1 MLVHL
6 VRLLRTSFVFICLA
20 AIGSLTAYAEA
31 PFGLIDTPINGST
44 GQAGAINFTGWALS
58 HSTVAQVALC
68 REPVAGEGIV
78 TDPHCLLSSSPTGLV
93 YLGNAVLVP
102 GVRPDVAASYPSYPN
117 NNWGWGAQILTN
129 YLPGTNGMPL
139 GNGTYKLHAIAA
151 DPAGLAT
158 DLGTTMISANNAASV
173 LPFGTIDT
181 PGQGETV
188 SGTDYV
194 NFGWVVT
201 PQPNIVPIDGSTI
214 VVHIDGVVVGHPTYN
229 QVRSDIATLFPGL
242 RNTTNGNGGV
252 GYFHIDTTKLSNGIH
267 NIDWVATDSA
277 NHSGGIGSRN
287 FFVQNGAPTMSFT
300 GSPLTISAGSTGTL
314 ALNLST
320 PASAGGLTVNLN
332 SSNTGVAT
340 VPATVNFAAGA
351 ASVPVTVTGVAAGGP
366 VTITASAAGI
376 ANATAS
382 VTVQVSRSISVP
394 ALTTLGLGQSSAFTV
409 TLSAAAPAG
418 GLTVNLASSDT
429 TKVTATASVSIAAGA
444 TTPATQPQVTGAGI
458 GMTSITAS
466 AVGYTPGVGTV
477 NVTAPNMSFTGSPL
491 IIVAG
496 TTGNLTLN
504 LAGGQAPAGG
514 LTVNLTS
521 DTPGVATVPGTVTFP
536 AGAISAGV
544 TVTGV
549 AAGSAMITASA
560 PGLANA
566 TASVTVNASSG
577 NSITLTGGSVGQNLQ
592 TSVLLSVSPPAPSG
606 GLNVKVTSQ
615 DATKLLVAGHPTDT
629 GVQQV
634 TFTVPQGQSTIGGV
648 YLQGLVNT
656 GTVAIT
662 ASALGYQSGS
672 ATITLTPSG
681 FLMTGPGG
689 AASLTTNVGAA
700 NSTLTLSAAR
710 LDSSLHFAEVQQV
723 SGSLASTA
731 VNVSNSNAS
740 AGTVV
745 SPVTFA
751 GGDSAAITLFS
762 PSAMGSTTLTAV
774 APTGFST
781 PASGNSVAVTVNPP
795 TLAPANVTVGKN
807 LETTANVT
815 GASAGLQITITSNN
829 PSLMQLAC
837 VSGTP
842 SCTGTTPNGPGA
854 TSITVT
860 VPAGQNASPAFYV
873 YGLANSGSAT
883 YTATAAG
890 FAPAMGTVTLAPSGF
905 VIAGPVG
912 IGAANFTASQP
923 NTDINVFAARLDSS
937 GNFVTTQALAGGMSA
952 SVNVTSSNTAVGTI
966 STSPVTIPGGS
977 NGATTQF
984 VRGSAGSSDLTVN
997 TPPGFNTPAATYTK
1011 VTATVLGQGF
1021 SLSCDQATIGQNL
1034 EMACTVT
1041 VGQAAPAGGLPV
1053 TLTSNNPSLLLL
1065 SPTATAVGS
1074 ASLMVTIPAGM
1085 TSGSYYA
1092 QALGSSGSP
1101 THTASASG
1109 FSPGTATIPLAPSGV
1124 ILTGPNGFHAPFFS
1138 RSLSAGP
1145 VPITVSLAV
1154 LNTNASS
1161 CAPQTAPCFSGTTQ
1175 ALRGGQPSLQVSLNS
1190 SVTSV
1195 GTIGTPVTITSG
1207 SDHAVTQFTPVSQ
1220 GSTLVSLVTPVTG
1233 FTTSTNETTLA
1244 ASVTP

>member
-31 PFGLIDTPINGST
+31 PFGHIDTPINGSIN
-44 GQAGAINFTGWALS
+44 QAGAINFTGWALS

-68 REPVAGEGIV
+68 REPVAGEGIA
-78 TDPHCLLSSSPTGLV
+78 TDPHCLLSSAPTGLV
-93 YLGNAVLVP
+93 YLGSAVLVP
-102 GVRPDVAASYPSYPN
+102 GVRPDVAAAYPGYPN

-151 DPAGLAT
+151 DPNNLST
-158 DLGTTMISANNAASV
+158 DLGTTTISVNNAASV

-181 PGQGETV
+181 PGQGQTV
-188 SGTDYV
+188 SGTNYI

-201 PQPNIVPIDGSTI
+201 PQPNIVPIDGSTM
-214 VVHIDGVVVGHPTYN
+214 VVHIDGQVVGRPTYN
-229 QVRSDIATLFPGL
+229 NFRSDIATLFPGL
-242 RNTTNGNGGV
+242 RNSNGAV
-252 GYFHIDTTKLSNGIH
+252 GFFPIDTTTLSNGIH
-267 NIDWVATDSA
+267 NIDWVVIDSA
-277 NHSGGIGSRN
+277 GHGAGIGSRN

-314 ALNLST
+314 TLNLST
-320 PASAGGLTVNLN
+320 PAPAGGLTVNLN

-340 VPATVNFAAGA
+340 VPATVSFAAGA

-366 VTITASAAGI
+366 VTITASASGL

-382 VTVQVSRSISVP
+382 VTVQVSRSIGVP
-394 ALTTLGLGQSSAFTV
+394 ALTSMGLGQSSAFTV

-429 TKVTATASVSIAAGA
+429 TKVTVPASVTIAAGA

-458 GMTSITAS
+458 GSTSVTAS
-466 AVGYTPGVGTV
+466 AIGYTPGVGTV
-477 NVTAPNMSFTGSPL
+477 TVSAPTMSFTGSPL

-521 DTPGVATVPGTVTFP
+521 DTPGVATVPATVTFA
-536 AGAISAGV
+536 AGATSAGV

-549 AAGSAMITASA
+549 AQGSATITASA
-560 PGLANA
+560 TGIASA
-566 TASVTVNASSG
+566 TASVTVNASGGPTIAISG
-577 NSITLTGGSVGQNLQ
+577 ASVGQNLQ
-592 TSVLLSVSPPAPSG
+592 TSVILSVSPPAPSG

-634 TFTVPQGQSTIGGV
+634 TFTVPQGLSTISGV
-648 YLQGLVNT
+648 YLQGLVST
-656 GTVAIT
+656 GTVMIT

-689 AASLTTNVGAA
+689 AASLTTNVGSA
-700 NSTLTLSAAR
+700 NSTLTLTAVR
-710 LDSSLHFAEVQQV
+710 LDSSLHFAENQQV

-731 VNVSNSNAS
+731 VNVSNSNPS
-740 AGTVV
+740 AGTVA

-751 GGDSAAITLFS
+751 GGDSAAITLFT
-762 PSAMGSTTLTAV
+762 PNAVGSTTLTAV

-795 TLAPANVTVGKN
+795 TLVPSNVTVGKN

-815 GASAGLQITITSNN
+815 GATSGLQITVTSNN
-829 PSLMQLAC
+829 PSLLLF
-837 VSGTP
+837 S
-842 SCTGTTPNGPGA
+842 TTPTGA
-854 TSITVT
+854 GSASIMVT
-860 VPAGQNASPAFYV
+860 VPVGQNASPDFYV
-873 YGLANSGSAT
+873 YGLGTSGSVT
-883 YTATAAG
+883 YTATASG
-890 FAPAMGTVTLAPSGF
+890 FAPATGTVTLAPSGF
-905 VIAGPVG
+905 VIAGPGG
-912 IGAANFTASQP
+912 IGAANFTATTA
-923 NTDINVFAARLDSS
+923 NTNINVFAALLDSS
-937 GNFVTTQALAGGMSA
+937 GNFVATQSLAGGMSA
-952 SVNVTSSNTAVGTI
+952 SVNVTSAMTGVGTI

-1011 VTATVLGQGF
+1011 VTATVLGMGF

-1041 VGQAAPAGGLPV
+1041 VASAGGLSV
-1053 TLTSNNPSLLLL
+1053 TLTSNNASLLLL
-1065 SPTATAVGS
+1065 SPTPTAVGS
-1074 ASLMVTIPAGM
+1074 ASIMVTIPAGM
-1085 TSGSYYA
+1085 TSASYYA
-1092 QALGSSGSP
+1092 QALSASGTA

-1109 FSPGTATIPLAPSGV
+1109 FTPGTATTPLAPSGV

-1154 LNTNASS
+1154 LNSSASS
-1161 CAPQTAPCFSGTTQ
+1161 CSPQAAPCFSGTTQ
-1175 ALRGGQPSLQVSLNS
+1175 ALRGGQPSVQVSLNS
-1190 SVTSV
+1190 SVPSV
-1195 GTIGTPVTITSG
+1195 GTIASPVTITSG

-1220 GSTLVSLVTPVTG
+1220 GSTLVSVVTPVAG
-1233 FTTSTNETTLA
+1233 FTTSTNETSLA
-1244 ASVTP
+1244 ASVTTP